1 MHFSRERLER
11 SIACGFRSGIFIV
24 CLIGL
29 ASCQRTQQ
37 VRSVETPAPPQ
48 IAQKPVPNKSAKPVL
63 KLSEMSSYRFAIV
76 ASVGNMQAV
85 SQANK
90 ALQSAGIASYTV
102 GSRNTFKIQVREQD
116 RTRAVD
122 VLKASSQ
129 AGRYTLTLSP

>member
-1 MHFSRERLER
+1 MNFSCKRLER
-11 SIACGFRSGIFIV
+11 SVACGFRAGMLIV
-24 CLIGL
+24 CLLAL

-37 VRSVETPAPPQ
+37 VRPVETPAPPQ

-63 KLSEMSSYRFAIV
+63 NLSEMPSYRFVVV

-90 ALQSAGIASYTV
+90 ALQSTGIASYTV

-116 RTRAVD
+116 RARAID